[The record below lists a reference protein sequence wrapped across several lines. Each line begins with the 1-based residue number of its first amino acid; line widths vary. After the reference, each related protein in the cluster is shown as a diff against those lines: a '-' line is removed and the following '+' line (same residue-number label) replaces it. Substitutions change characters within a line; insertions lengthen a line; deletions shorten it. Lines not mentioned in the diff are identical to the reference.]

1 MMKKEF
7 FRWWL
12 YVCLLGVGT
21 YFGIYFDIFS
31 KIFIT
36 DKTYLSS
43 IILVLFLFSTSLTGY
58 RTWLLNYKKIH
69 TDTKLGWFCGEV
81 MFSLGMIGT
90 LIGFVLV
97 FGDALANIDLN
108 NQANKVK
115 IIADMGIGIST
126 AIYTTLAGLV
136 CSVLLWIQLINLEYG
151 IDHYEE
157 E

>member
-1 MMKKEF
+1 MKIEF

-12 YVCLLGVGT
+12 FVCILTIGA
-21 YFGIYFDIFS
+21 YFGIHFDVFSMIFN
-31 KIFIT
+31 T

-43 IILVLFLFSTSLTGY
+43 VILLLFTGSTLLTGY
-58 RTWLLNYKKIH
+58 RTWLFNYRKTY

-81 MFSLGMIGT
+81 MFALGMIGT

-97 FGDALANIDLN
+97 FGDALAHIDLED
-108 NQANKVK
+108 QANKAK

-136 CSVLLWIQLINLEYG
+136 GSVLLWIQLINLEYG

>member
-1 MMKKEF
+1 MKIEF

-12 YVCLLGVGT
+12 FICLLSIGA
-21 YFGIYFDIFS
+21 YFGIHFDIFS
-31 KIFIT
+31 TIFNT

-43 IILVLFLFSTSLTGY
+43 VILLLFTGSTLLTGY
-58 RTWLLNYKKIH
+58 RTWLFNYRKTY
-69 TDTKLGWFCGEV
+69 TDTKVGWFCGEV
-81 MFSLGMIGT
+81 MFALGMIGT

-97 FGDALANIDLN
+97 FGDALAHIDLED
-108 NQANKVK
+108 QANKAK

-136 CSVLLWIQLINLEYG
+136 GSVLLWIQLINLEYG

>member
-1 MMKKEF
+1 MKTDF

-12 YVCLLGVGT
+12 FVCILSIGA
-21 YFGIYFDIFS
+21 YFGIHFDVFSTIFN
-31 KIFIT
+31 T

-43 IILVLFLFSTSLTGY
+43 VILLLFTGSTLLTGY
-58 RTWLLNYKKIH
+58 RTWLFNYRKTY
-69 TDTKLGWFCGEV
+69 TDTKVGWFCGEV
-81 MFSLGMIGT
+81 MFALGMIGT

-97 FGDALANIDLN
+97 FGDALAHIDLED
-108 NQANKVK
+108 QANKAK

-136 CSVLLWIQLINLEYG
+136 GTVLLWIQLVNLEYG

>member
-1 MMKKEF
+1 MKIEF

-12 YVCLLGVGT
+12 FICLLSIGA

-31 KIFIT
+31 TIFDT

-43 IILVLFLFSTSLTGY
+43 VILLLFTGSTLLTGY
-58 RTWLLNYKKIH
+58 RTWLFNYRKTY
-69 TDTKLGWFCGEV
+69 TDTKLGWFCGEI

-97 FGDALANIDLN
+97 FGDALAHIDLED
-108 NQANKVK
+108 QANKAK

-136 CSVLLWIQLINLEYG
+136 CTILLWIQLINLEYG
-151 IDHYEE
+151 FDHHEE

>member
-1 MMKKEF
+1 MKIEF

-12 YVCLLGVGT
+12 FICLLSIGA

-31 KIFIT
+31 TIFNT

-43 IILVLFLFSTSLTGY
+43 VILLLFTGSTLLTGY
-58 RTWLLNYKKIH
+58 RTWLFNYRKTY
-69 TDTKLGWFCGEV
+69 TDTKVGWFCGEV
-81 MFSLGMIGT
+81 MFALGMIGT

-97 FGDALANIDLN
+97 FGDALAHIDLED
-108 NQANKVK
+108 QANKAK

-136 CSVLLWIQLINLEYG
+136 CTILLWIQLINLEYG
-151 IDHYEE
+151 FDHHEE

>member
-1 MMKKEF
+1 MKIEF

-12 YVCLLGVGT
+12 FTCLLIIGT
-21 YFGIYFDIFS
+21 YFGLYFDIFS
-31 KIFIT
+31 TVFDI

-43 IILVLFLFSTSLTGY
+43 VISILFIGSTILTGY
-58 RTWLLNYKKIH
+58 RTWLFNYRNIN
-69 TDTKLGWFCGEV
+69 TNTKLGWFCGEV

-90 LIGFVLV
+90 LIGFVMV
-97 FGDALANIDLN
+97 FGDALAHIDLE
-108 NQANKVK
+108 NQDNKAK

-136 CSVLLWIQLINLEYG
+136 GSVLLWIQLINLEYG

>member
-1 MMKKEF
+1 MKIEF

-12 YVCLLGVGT
+12 FICLLSIGA
-21 YFGIYFDIFS
+21 YFGMHFDIFS
-31 KIFIT
+31 TIFDT

-43 IILVLFLFSTSLTGY
+43 VILVLFTGSTLLTGY
-58 RTWLLNYKKIH
+58 RTWLFNYRKTY
-69 TDTKLGWFCGEV
+69 TDTKLGWFCGEI

-97 FGDALANIDLN
+97 FGDALAHIDLE
-108 NQANKVK
+108 NQANKVQ

-136 CSVLLWIQLINLEYG
+136 GSVLLWIQLINLEYG

>member
-1 MMKKEF
+1 MKTDF

-12 YVCLLGVGT
+12 FVCILTIGA
-21 YFGIYFDIFS
+21 YFGIHFDVFSMIFN
-31 KIFIT
+31 T

-43 IILVLFLFSTSLTGY
+43 VILLLFTGSTLLTGY
-58 RTWLLNYKKIH
+58 RTWLFNYRKTY
-69 TDTKLGWFCGEV
+69 TDTKVGWFCGEV
-81 MFSLGMIGT
+81 MFALGMIGT

-97 FGDALANIDLN
+97 FGDALAHIDLED
-108 NQANKVK
+108 QANKAK

-136 CSVLLWIQLINLEYG
+136 GTVLLWIQLINLEYG
-151 IDHYEE
+151 QDHYEE

>member
-1 MMKKEF
+1 MKIEF

-12 YVCLLGVGT
+12 FVCLLSIGA
-21 YFGIYFDIFS
+21 YFGIHFDVFSTIFN
-31 KIFIT
+31 T

-43 IILVLFLFSTSLTGY
+43 VILVLFMGSTLLTGY
-58 RTWLLNYKKIH
+58 RTWLFNFRKTY
-69 TDTKLGWFCGEV
+69 TDTKLGWFCGEI

-97 FGDALANIDLN
+97 FGDALAHIDLE

-136 CSVLLWIQLINLEYG
+136 CTILLWIQLINLEYG
-151 IDHYEE
+151 FDHHEE

>member
-1 MMKKEF
+1 MKIDF

-12 YVCLLGVGT
+12 FICLLSIGA
-21 YFGIYFDIFS
+21 YFGIHFDIFS
-31 KIFIT
+31 TIFNT

-43 IILVLFLFSTSLTGY
+43 VILLLFTGSTLLTGY
-58 RTWLLNYKKIH
+58 RTWLFNYRKTY
-69 TDTKLGWFCGEV
+69 TDTKVGWFCGEV
-81 MFSLGMIGT
+81 MFALGMIGT

-97 FGDALANIDLN
+97 FGDALAHIDLED
-108 NQANKVK
+108 QANKAK

-136 CSVLLWIQLINLEYG
+136 CTILLWIQLINLEYG
-151 IDHYEE
+151 FDHHEE

>member
-1 MMKKEF
+1 MKIEF

-12 YVCLLGVGT
+12 FVCLLSIGA
-21 YFGIYFDIFS
+21 YFGIHFDIFS
-31 KIFIT
+31 TIFNT

-43 IILVLFLFSTSLTGY
+43 VILLLFTGSTLLTGY
-58 RTWLLNYKKIH
+58 RTWLFNYRKTY
-69 TDTKLGWFCGEV
+69 TDTKVGWFCGEV
-81 MFSLGMIGT
+81 MFALGMIGT

-97 FGDALANIDLN
+97 FGDALAHIDLED
-108 NQANKVK
+108 QANKAK

-136 CSVLLWIQLINLEYG
+136 CTILLWIQLINLEYG
-151 IDHYEE
+151 FDHHEE

>member
-1 MMKKEF
+1 MKIDF

-12 YVCLLGVGT
+12 FICLLSIGA
-21 YFGIYFDIFS
+21 YFGIHFDIFS
-31 KIFIT
+31 TIFNT

-43 IILVLFLFSTSLTGY
+43 VILLLFTGSTLLTGY
-58 RTWLLNYKKIH
+58 RTWLFNYRKTY
-69 TDTKLGWFCGEV
+69 TDTKVGWFCGEV
-81 MFSLGMIGT
+81 MFALGMIGT

-97 FGDALANIDLN
+97 FGDALAHIDLED
-108 NQANKVK
+108 QANKAK

-136 CSVLLWIQLINLEYG
+136 GTVLLWIQLINLEYG

>member
-1 MMKKEF
+1 MKIEF

-12 YVCLLGVGT
+12 FICLLSIGA
-21 YFGIYFDIFS
+21 YFGVHFDVFSTIFN
-31 KIFIT
+31 T

-43 IILVLFLFSTSLTGY
+43 VILLLFTGSTLLTGY
-58 RTWLLNYKKIH
+58 RTWLFNYRKTY
-69 TDTKLGWFCGEV
+69 TDTKVGWFCGEV
-81 MFSLGMIGT
+81 MFALGMIGT

-97 FGDALANIDLN
+97 FGDALAHIDLED
-108 NQANKVK
+108 QANKAK

-136 CSVLLWIQLINLEYG
+136 GSVLLWIQLINLEYG

>member
-1 MMKKEF
+1 MKIEF

-12 YVCLLGVGT
+12 FICLLSIGA
-21 YFGIYFDIFS
+21 YFGAHFNVFSTIFN
-31 KIFIT
+31 T

-43 IILVLFLFSTSLTGY
+43 IILILFISSTTLTGY
-58 RTWLLNYKKIH
+58 RTWLFKYRNTY
-69 TDTKLGWFCGEV
+69 TDTKLGWFCGEL

-97 FGDALANIDLN
+97 FGDALAHIDLG

-136 CSVLLWIQLINLEYG
+136 GTVLLWIQLINLEYG

>member
-1 MMKKEF
+1 MKIEF

-12 YVCLLGVGT
+12 FVCLLSIGA
-21 YFGIYFDIFS
+21 YFGIHFDVFSTIFD
-31 KIFIT
+31 T

-43 IILVLFLFSTSLTGY
+43 VILVLFMGSTLLTGY
-58 RTWLLNYKKIH
+58 RTWLFNYQKTY
-69 TDTKLGWFCGEV
+69 TDTKLGWFCGEI

-97 FGDALANIDLN
+97 FGDALAHIDLED
-108 NQANKVK
+108 QANKAK

-136 CSVLLWIQLINLEYG
+136 CTILLWIQLINLEYG
-151 IDHYEE
+151 FDHHEE

>member
-1 MMKKEF
+1 MKIEF

-12 YVCLLGVGT
+12 FICLLSIGA
-21 YFGIYFDIFS
+21 YFGIHFDIFS
-31 KIFIT
+31 TIFNT

-43 IILVLFLFSTSLTGY
+43 VILLLFTGSTLLTGY
-58 RTWLLNYKKIH
+58 RTWLFNYRKTY

-81 MFSLGMIGT
+81 MFALGMIGT

-97 FGDALANIDLN
+97 FGDALAHIDLED
-108 NQANKVK
+108 QANKAK

-136 CSVLLWIQLINLEYG
+136 CTILLWIQLINLEYG
-151 IDHYEE
+151 FDHHEE

>member
-1 MMKKEF
+1 MKIEF

-12 YVCLLGVGT
+12 FVCLLSIGA
-21 YFGIYFDIFS
+21 YFGIHFDIFS
-31 KIFIT
+31 AIFNT

-43 IILVLFLFSTSLTGY
+43 VILVLFMGSTLLTGY
-58 RTWLLNYKKIH
+58 RTWLFNFRKTY

-81 MFSLGMIGT
+81 MFALGMIGT

-97 FGDALANIDLN
+97 FGDALAHIDLED
-108 NQANKVK
+108 QANKAK

-136 CSVLLWIQLINLEYG
+136 GTVLLWIQLKNLEYG

>member
-1 MMKKEF
+1 MKIEF

-12 YVCLLGVGT
+12 FICLLSIGA
-21 YFGIYFDIFS
+21 YFGIHFDIFS
-31 KIFIT
+31 TIFNT

-43 IILVLFLFSTSLTGY
+43 VILLLFTGSTLLTGY
-58 RTWLLNYKKIH
+58 RTWLFNYRKTY
-69 TDTKLGWFCGEV
+69 TDTKVGWFCGEV
-81 MFSLGMIGT
+81 MFALGMIGT

-97 FGDALANIDLN
+97 FGDALAHIDLED
-108 NQANKVK
+108 QVNKAK

-136 CSVLLWIQLINLEYG
+136 GTVLLWIQLINLEYG
-151 IDHYEE
+151 QDHYEE

>member
-1 MMKKEF
+1 MKIEF

-12 YVCLLGVGT
+12 FICLLSIGA
-21 YFGIYFDIFS
+21 YFGIHFNVFSTIFN
-31 KIFIT
+31 T

-43 IILVLFLFSTSLTGY
+43 IILILFISSTILTGY
-58 RTWLLNYKKIH
+58 RTWLFNYRNTD
-69 TDTKLGWFCGEV
+69 TDTKLGWFCGEL

-97 FGDALANIDLN
+97 FGDALAHIDLG

-136 CSVLLWIQLINLEYG
+136 GTVLLWIQLINLEYG

>member
-1 MMKKEF
+1 MKTEF

-12 YVCLLGVGT
+12 FICLLSIGA
-21 YFGIYFDIFS
+21 YFGVYFDIFS
-31 KIFIT
+31 TIFNT

-43 IILVLFLFSTSLTGY
+43 VILLLFTGSTLLTGY
-58 RTWLLNYKKIH
+58 RTWLFNYRKTY
-69 TDTKLGWFCGEV
+69 TDTKVGWFCGEV
-81 MFSLGMIGT
+81 MFALGMIGT

-97 FGDALANIDLN
+97 FGDALAHIDLD

-136 CSVLLWIQLINLEYG
+136 CTILLWIQLINLEYG
-151 IDHYEE
+151 FDHHEE

>member
-1 MMKKEF
+1 MKTDF

-12 YVCLLGVGT
+12 FVCILTIGA
-21 YFGIYFDIFS
+21 YFGIHFDVFSMIFN
-31 KIFIT
+31 T

-43 IILVLFLFSTSLTGY
+43 VILLLFTGSTLLTGY
-58 RTWLLNYKKIH
+58 RTWLFNYRKTY
-69 TDTKLGWFCGEV
+69 TDTKVGWFCGEV
-81 MFSLGMIGT
+81 MFALGMIGT

-97 FGDALANIDLN
+97 FGDALAHIDLED
-108 NQANKVK
+108 QANKAK

-136 CSVLLWIQLINLEYG
+136 GTLLLWIQLVNLEYG

>member
-1 MMKKEF
+1 MKIEF

-12 YVCLLGVGT
+12 FICLLIIGT
-21 YFGIYFDIFS
+21 YFGLHFDIFS
-31 KIFIT
+31 TIFDT

-43 IILVLFLFSTSLTGY
+43 VISILFIGSTILTGY
-58 RTWLLNYKKIH
+58 RTWLFNYRNIF

-90 LIGFVLV
+90 LIGFILV
-97 FGDALANIDLN
+97 FGDALAHIDLE
-108 NQANKVK
+108 NQDNKVK

-136 CSVLLWIQLINLEYG
+136 GTVLLWIQLINLEYG

>member
-1 MMKKEF
+1 MKIEF

-12 YVCLLGVGT
+12 FVCLLSIGA
-21 YFGIYFDIFS
+21 YFGIHFDVFSTIFN
-31 KIFIT
+31 T

-43 IILVLFLFSTSLTGY
+43 VILVLFMGSTLLTGY
-58 RTWLLNYKKIH
+58 RTWLFNFRKTY

-81 MFSLGMIGT
+81 MFALGMIGT

-97 FGDALANIDLN
+97 FGDALAHIDLED
-108 NQANKVK
+108 QANKAK

-136 CSVLLWIQLINLEYG
+136 CTILLWIQLINLEYG
-151 IDHYEE
+151 FDHHEE

>member
-1 MMKKEF
+1 MKIEF

-12 YVCLLGVGT
+12 FVCLLTIGA
-21 YFGIYFDIFS
+21 YFGIHFDVFSTIFN
-31 KIFIT
+31 T

-43 IILVLFLFSTSLTGY
+43 VILGLFTGSTLLTGY
-58 RTWLLNYKKIH
+58 RTWLFNYRKTY

-97 FGDALANIDLN
+97 FGDALAHIDLED
-108 NQANKVK
+108 QANKAK

-136 CSVLLWIQLINLEYG
+136 GTVLLWIQLVNLEYG

>member
-1 MMKKEF
+1 MKIEF

-12 YVCLLGVGT
+12 FICLLAIGA
-21 YFGIYFDIFS
+21 YFGIHFDVFSTIFD
-31 KIFIT
+31 T

-43 IILVLFLFSTSLTGY
+43 VILVLFTGSTLLTGY
-58 RTWLLNYKKIH
+58 RTWLFNFRKTY

-81 MFSLGMIGT
+81 MFALGMIGT

-97 FGDALANIDLN
+97 FGDALAHIDLED
-108 NQANKVK
+108 QANKAK

-136 CSVLLWIQLINLEYG
+136 GTVLLWIQLINLEYG

>member
-1 MMKKEF
+1 MKTDF

-12 YVCLLGVGT
+12 FVCILSIGA
-21 YFGIYFDIFS
+21 YFGIHFDVFSTIFN
-31 KIFIT
+31 T

-43 IILVLFLFSTSLTGY
+43 VILLLFTGSTLLTGY
-58 RTWLLNYKKIH
+58 RTWLFNYRKTY
-69 TDTKLGWFCGEV
+69 TDTKVGWFCGEV
-81 MFSLGMIGT
+81 MFALGMIGT

-97 FGDALANIDLN
+97 FGDALAHIDLED
-108 NQANKVK
+108 QANKAK

-136 CSVLLWIQLINLEYG
+136 GTVLLWIQLINLEYG
-151 IDHYEE
+151 QDHYEE

>member
-1 MMKKEF
+1 MKIEI

-12 YVCLLGVGT
+12 FVCLLSIGA
-21 YFGIYFDIFS
+21 YFGVHFDVFSMIFN
-31 KIFIT
+31 T

-43 IILVLFLFSTSLTGY
+43 VILLLFTGSTLLTGY
-58 RTWLLNYKKIH
+58 RTWLFNYRKTY
-69 TDTKLGWFCGEV
+69 TDTKVGWFCGEV
-81 MFSLGMIGT
+81 MFALGMIGT

-97 FGDALANIDLN
+97 FGDALAHIDLED
-108 NQANKVK
+108 QANKAK

-136 CSVLLWIQLINLEYG
+136 CTILLWIQLINLEYG
-151 IDHYEE
+151 FDHHEE

>member
-1 MMKKEF
+1 MKIEF

-12 YVCLLGVGT
+12 FICLLSIGA

-31 KIFIT
+31 TIFNT

-43 IILVLFLFSTSLTGY
+43 VILLLFTGSTLLTGY
-58 RTWLLNYKKIH
+58 RTWLFNYRKTY
-69 TDTKLGWFCGEV
+69 TDTKLGWFCGEI

-97 FGDALANIDLN
+97 FGDALAHIDLE
-108 NQANKVK
+108 NQANKVQ

-136 CSVLLWIQLINLEYG
+136 CTILLWIQLINLEYG
-151 IDHYEE
+151 FDHHEE

>member
-1 MMKKEF
+1 MKTEF

-12 YVCLLGVGT
+12 FICLLSIGA
-21 YFGIYFDIFS
+21 YFGVHFDVFSTIFN
-31 KIFIT
+31 T

-43 IILVLFLFSTSLTGY
+43 VILLLFMGSTFLTGY
-58 RTWLLNYKKIH
+58 RTWWFNYRK
-69 TDTKLGWFCGEV
+69 TYTNTKLGWFCGEI

-97 FGDALANIDLN
+97 FGDALAHIDLD

-136 CSVLLWIQLINLEYG
+136 GTVLLWIQLINLEYG

>member
-1 MMKKEF
+1 MKIEF

-12 YVCLLGVGT
+12 FICLLLIGA
-21 YFGIYFDIFS
+21 YFGVHFDIFNT
-31 KIFIT
+31 IFNT

-43 IILVLFLFSTSLTGY
+43 VILLLFTGSTILTGY
-58 RTWLLNYKKIH
+58 RTWLFNYRKTY
-69 TDTKLGWFCGEV
+69 TDTKVGWFCGEV
-81 MFSLGMIGT
+81 MFALGMIGT

-97 FGDALANIDLN
+97 FGDALAHIDLED
-108 NQANKVK
+108 QANKAK

-136 CSVLLWIQLINLEYG
+136 CTILLWIQLINLEYG
-151 IDHYEE
+151 FDHHEE

>member
-1 MMKKEF
+1 MKIEF

-12 YVCLLGVGT
+12 FICLLSIGA
-21 YFGIYFDIFS
+21 YFGIHFDIFS
-31 KIFIT
+31 TIFNT

-43 IILVLFLFSTSLTGY
+43 VILLLFTGSTLLTGY
-58 RTWLLNYKKIH
+58 RTWLFNYRKTY
-69 TDTKLGWFCGEV
+69 TDTKVGWFCGEV
-81 MFSLGMIGT
+81 MFALGMIGT

-97 FGDALANIDLN
+97 FGDALAHIDLED
-108 NQANKVK
+108 QANKAK

-136 CSVLLWIQLINLEYG
+136 GTVLLWIQLINLEYG
-151 IDHYEE
+151 QDHYEE

>member
-1 MMKKEF
+1 MKIEF

-12 YVCLLGVGT
+12 FVCLLSIGA
-21 YFGIYFDIFS
+21 YFGIHFDIFS
-31 KIFIT
+31 TIFDT

-43 IILVLFLFSTSLTGY
+43 VILLLFTGSTLLTGY
-58 RTWLLNYKKIH
+58 RTWLFNYRKTY
-69 TDTKLGWFCGEV
+69 TDTKVGWFCGEV
-81 MFSLGMIGT
+81 MFALGMIGT

-97 FGDALANIDLN
+97 FGDALAHIDLED
-108 NQANKVK
+108 QANKAK

-136 CSVLLWIQLINLEYG
+136 CTILLWIQLINLEYG
-151 IDHYEE
+151 FDHHEE

>member
-1 MMKKEF
+1 MKIEF

-12 YVCLLGVGT
+12 FVCLLSIGA
-21 YFGIYFDIFS
+21 YFGVHFDVFSTIFN
-31 KIFIT
+31 T

-43 IILVLFLFSTSLTGY
+43 VILVLFMGSTLLTGY
-58 RTWLLNYKKIH
+58 RTWLFNFRKTY

-81 MFSLGMIGT
+81 MFALGMIGT

-97 FGDALANIDLN
+97 FGDALAHIDLD

-136 CSVLLWIQLINLEYG
+136 GTVLLWIQLINLEYG

>member
-1 MMKKEF
+1 MKIEF

-12 YVCLLGVGT
+12 FVCLLSIGA
-21 YFGIYFDIFS
+21 YFGIHFDVFSTIFD
-31 KIFIT
+31 T

-43 IILVLFLFSTSLTGY
+43 VILVLFTGSTLLTGY
-58 RTWLLNYKKIH
+58 RTWLFNYRKTY

-81 MFSLGMIGT
+81 MFALGMIGT

-97 FGDALANIDLN
+97 FGDALAHIDLED
-108 NQANKVK
+108 QANKAK

-136 CSVLLWIQLINLEYG
+136 CRVLLRIQLINLEYG